1 MIISRVGVNVLC
13 IFSTFCM
20 LIVEWR
26 EIVFRVI
33 ILPFISG

>member
-1 MIISRVGVNVLC
+1 MIILAVGVNVIC

-20 LIVEWR
+20 LTVGWR
-26 EIVFRVI
+26 EIVFRAI